1 MRRHQIEIRHTGR
14 FVDTVLQ
21 EEVLG
26 PGRIGV
32 VTIISRLAKVA
43 GQTGQTYAH

>member
-1 MRRHQIEIRHTGR
+1 MRRHRIEICHTSW

-32 VTIISRLAKVA
+32 VTINRRLAKVG
-43 GQTGQTYAH
+43 GQTGQGYAH